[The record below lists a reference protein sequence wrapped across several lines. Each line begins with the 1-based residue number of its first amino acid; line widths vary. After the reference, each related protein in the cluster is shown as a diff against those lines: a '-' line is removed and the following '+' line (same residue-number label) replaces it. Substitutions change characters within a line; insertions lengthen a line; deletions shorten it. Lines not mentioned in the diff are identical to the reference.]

1 MTVPDVPPVLDA
13 YAVRLGGG
21 RLLLASPQAV
31 LDVLRALQHAT
42 AAAARDGIRPPTRIA
57 GLVAALGAELADQP
71 GFDGESAKL
80 PALDVGAGFAA
91 DKAMEIAEVAKVLR
105 VSAQY
110 ARYLCRS
117 TFATARQDGRRWL
130 VDRDEVEQHASRRET
145 KAS

>member
-1 MTVPDVPPVLDA
+1 MTAPETPPVLDA

-42 AAAARDGIRPPTRIA
+42 AAVARDGIRPPVRIA
-57 GLVAALGAELADQP
+57 GLVAALAAELVDQP
-71 GFDGESAKL
+71 GFDSESAK
-80 PALDVGAGFAA
+80 PPVVGVGSGFAA
-91 DKAMEIAEVAKVLR
+91 DSGMEIAEVAEVLH

-110 ARYLCRS
+110 ARYLCRT
-117 TFATARQDGRRWL
+117 TFTTARQDGRRWL
-130 VDRDEVEQHASRRET
+130 VDRDEVEQLASRRET